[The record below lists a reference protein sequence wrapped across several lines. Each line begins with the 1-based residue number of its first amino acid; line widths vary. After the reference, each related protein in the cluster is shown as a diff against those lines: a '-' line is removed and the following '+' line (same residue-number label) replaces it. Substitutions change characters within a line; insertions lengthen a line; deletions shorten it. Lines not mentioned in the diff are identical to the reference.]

1 MYHYI
6 TLFTFTDP
14 PKVNLNME
22 VLKVPLGERVSI
34 NCSVTGSPPPT
45 IMWKRFDENIQTG
58 K

>member
-1 MYHYI
+1 
-6 TLFTFTDP
+6 
-14 PKVNLNME
+14 ME
-22 VLKVPLGERVSI
+22 VLKVPRGERVSI